1 MKNDRPPASPLGSGE
16 HSPFKHLINTPNHVN
31 ENQVGEKL
39 QEQKQK
45 SGQNW
50 FARISDEKRAESN
63 TISYAE
69 WALVPL
75 CHFIGYILVYVCSY
89 ICREGFHVIPL
100 LRGITGFMY
109 ELAQTTT
116 SLCHTTSPLLCC

>member
-75 CHFIGYILVYVCSY
+75 CHVITLCRGTLLTPNAKATLFYVCSY
-89 ICREGFHVIPL
+89 ICREGFHVPGKL
-100 LRGITGFMY
+100 
-109 ELAQTTT
+109 
-116 SLCHTTSPLLCC
+116 SLSHCIWPPIVCCL